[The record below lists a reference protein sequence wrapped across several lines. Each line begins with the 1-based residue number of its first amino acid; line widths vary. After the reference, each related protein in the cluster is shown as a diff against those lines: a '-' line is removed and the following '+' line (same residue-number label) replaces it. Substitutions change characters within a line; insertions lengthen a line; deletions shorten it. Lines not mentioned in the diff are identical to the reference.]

1 MTAKVSN
8 FSGKTANGI
17 AIDLNNKVKTITSF
31 GNISINFEEVSPSTC
46 VLILGGIRFN
56 VPIKE
61 IFKLEKM
68 LNQATSEIR
77 QANVVLTGVP
87 HA

>member
-1 MTAKVSN
+1 MVAKISN
-8 FSGKTANGI
+8 FIGKTVNGVTI
-17 AIDLNNKVKTITSF
+17 GLNGKAETITTF
-31 GNISINFEEVSPSTC
+31 GDISINFEEVSPSTC
-46 VLILGGIRFN
+46 ILILGGIRFN
-56 VPIKE
+56 VPVKE

-68 LNQATSEIR
+68 ICQATSEIR